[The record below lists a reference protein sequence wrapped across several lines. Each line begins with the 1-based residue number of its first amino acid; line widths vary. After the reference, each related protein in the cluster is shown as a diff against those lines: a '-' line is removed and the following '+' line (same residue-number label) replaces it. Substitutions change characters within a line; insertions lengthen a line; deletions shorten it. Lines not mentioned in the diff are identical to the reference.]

1 MSSKLSRAKR
11 KKKPNYGWMQSEI
24 DAIGEYQ
31 SRINWMSKMS
41 SRAYTNIKEI
51 SLWVLHDK
59 FGFGIKRLNRVNEQ
73 VRSCVLKNDQAG
85 IKVDHMIL
93 YCKEKMDIDI
103 YVECK
108 RIPRNTR
115 YQIAGIEHPKNP
127 RDMMDY
133 TQAATLSCA
142 LAICMV
148 CTELQEIEKFSKN
161 QIRKFVDE
169 CIFLINEYMATG
181 YICQNDIK
189 VILRDEVKFDIRGE
203 NNGKN

>member
-73 VRSCVLKNDQAG
+73 VRSCVLK
-85 IKVDHMIL
+85 
-93 YCKEKMDIDI
+93 
-103 YVECK
+103 K
-108 RIPRNTR
+108 RSGWN
-115 YQIAGIEHPKNP
+115 
-127 RDMMDY
+127 
-133 TQAATLSCA
+133 
-142 LAICMV
+142 
-148 CTELQEIEKFSKN
+148 
-161 QIRKFVDE
+161 
-169 CIFLINEYMATG
+169 
-181 YICQNDIK
+181 
-189 VILRDEVKFDIRGE
+189 
-203 NNGKN
+203 